1 MKNLT
6 LLRLAGIGLFGVTFV
21 SPGSIERKDWIL
33 DELSSVQIFP
43 GLPFTSSAFCQETN
57 YPKRSD
63 QPAVFITHL
72 PEVEV
77 PLNDATVSQPE
88 VPVPIPEHEEKAP
101 PKTQHAAKKSVK
113 EKRSITTTILNQAD
127 NQPNP
132 NDSIKIEPEEAN
144 AEESIM
150 AYSNVTSVI
159 ENEEE
164 ILLPPTE
171 YVDEIKRVPF
181 SNSQAKFII
190 PIINKSAEAGL
201 TDYPHQRLE
210 NRIEKL
216 SQLSAKSGY
225 STKYAFLLNLGLKSG
240 KKRFLIIDLESKSII
255 ASGLVAHGRGKE
267 KFTLNKKY
275 SNIYGSSCSS
285 LGLYKVGSTYN
296 GDFGKSFRL
305 IGLEKTNNNALN
317 RAIVLHSMG
326 CIPDEEIDYPICQSE
341 GCPSVSPGF
350 LETISKIIKSTDKP
364 VLLWAFDPAVDE
376 DFSP

>member
-1 MKNLT
+1 MKNPT

-21 SPGSIERKDWIL
+21 SPGSIERKDWII
-33 DELSSVQIFP
+33 DELSSVQILP

-63 QPAVFITHL
+63 RPAVVITHL
-72 PEVEV
+72 SEVQV
-77 PLNDATVSQPE
+77 SSNDVTVSQSETPALIPE
-88 VPVPIPEHEEKAP
+88 QQEKAAPKWQRKPKKHTLEKRPVEPTNLNPTDNRSNYTDSAVIEDEQTTSAHPVLIYEHEEPAIED
-101 PKTQHAAKKSVK
+101 K
-113 EKRSITTTILNQAD
+113 E
-127 NQPNP
+127 
-132 NDSIKIEPEEAN
+132 EF
-144 AEESIM
+144 
-150 AYSNVTSVI
+150 
-159 ENEEE
+159 
-164 ILLPPTE
+164 LLPPTE
-171 YVDEIKRVPF
+171 YVDEIKRVP
-181 SNSQAKFII
+181 SLSQVKSII
-190 PIINKSAEAGL
+190 PIINKSPEAGL
-201 TDYPHQRLE
+201 TDYPHQLLE
-210 NRIEKL
+210 NRIERISRL
-216 SQLSAKSGY
+216 SIKFGY
-225 STKYAFLLNLGLKSG
+225 SSKYAFLINLGLKSG

-285 LGLYKVGSTYN
+285 LGLYKVGSIYK

-350 LETISKIIKSTDKP
+350 LETISKTIKSTDKP
-364 VLLWAFDPAVDE
+364 VLLWAFDPTVDE